1 MKSQLEQALEA
12 AAKSNPDLR
21 VALAKLAEAEANVAR
36 TRLQVIQK
44 VVAAYQEVDKAR
56 QAVKEMEG
64 RIKDA
69 LERSARGQ
77 TNPRV
82 TYMRDHQ
89 LPPLKAKLADAEAEL
104 DYLLGKP
111 AAKANL
117 SRGHTGYPYGAPQA
131 SLFDYIAATSAT
143 GDAQRALGLA
153 QLGYSVAGP
162 TADRLR
168 KALDRKVS
176 VKFQDVPARVALDEL
191 RKLADGLH
199 IQAPT
204 KGEVWNEKVTASLTD
219 VPFGAALQLLEDV
232 LTGHRIIVREYGLF
246 IVPQEKVPPG
256 ATPLGDFWRDAVKPD
271 KPAAA
276 PPRRN

>member
-1 MKSQLEQALEA
+1 M
-12 AAKSNPDLR
+12 
-21 VALAKLAEAEANVAR
+21 ALAKLAEAEANVAR

-44 VVAAYQEVDKAR
+44 VVAAYQEVEKAR
-56 QAVKEMEG
+56 QAVKEVEG

-77 TNPRV
+77 TDPRV
-82 TYMRDHQ
+82 TYMKDHQ
-89 LPPLKAKLADAEAEL
+89 LPPLKGKLADAEAEL

-117 SRGHTGYPYGAPQA
+117 SRSSIRYPYDAQRLA
-131 SLFDYIAATSAT
+131 LFDYIATTST
-143 GDAQRALGLA
+143 TSDAQRAPGLA
-153 QLGYSVAGP
+153 HLGYSVAGP

-199 IQAPT
+199 IQAPM
-204 KGEVWNEKVTASLTD
+204 KGEVWNEKVTANLTD

-271 KPAAA
+271 KPGTTTPAK
-276 PPRRN
+276 R